1 MQPFSTPQPAPWRV
15 TGVEARDMLRLY
27 REQLANVGPL
37 PIDESAEERR
47 GAAAPPPPQLSL
59 TDLPADI
66 RGLIAQ
72 YESSHPGQHLT
83 PLGLATPGADE
94 TPSWISSGDLP
105 EDDQL
110 VILAITDTA
119 LDAGLAE
126 VRSRVLYARRTTS
139 EAK

>member
-1 MQPFSTPQPAPWRV
+1 
-15 TGVEARDMLRLY
+15 MLRLY

-47 GAAAPPPPQLSL
+47 LAAAPPPELSV

-66 RGLIAQ
+66 QGLIAQ
-72 YESSHPGQHLT
+72 YESSHPGRHLT

-126 VRSRVLYARRTTS
+126 VRSRVLYARQTTS